1 MARVEPRIPSA
12 LSLMGEVEA
21 YRSLTPG
28 DRARLLA
35 AACRAGA
42 ELLRS
47 RPDAER
53 AAAFRDPLPESTARA
68 LARLRARAAE
78 RQR

>member
-1 MARVEPRIPSA
+1 MAQPDTRVPRTLDLASEVEPYRRLTSA
-12 LSLMGEVEA
+12 E
-21 YRSLTPG
+21 RT
-28 DRARLLA
+28 RLLA

-53 AAAFRDPLPESTARA
+53 AAAFEDPLPESTVRA
-68 LARLRARAAE
+68 LARLRAQAGR
-78 RQR
+78 RTQ

>member
-1 MARVEPRIPSA
+1 MARIEPRVPAPLDLEREVEP
-12 LSLMGEVEA
+12 
-21 YRSLTPG
+21 YRALTP
-28 DRARLLA
+28 DQRARLLM

-53 AAAFRDPLPESTARA
+53 AAAFADPLPESTVRA
-68 LARLRARAAE
+68 LARLRSQALR
-78 RQR
+78 RNR

>member
-1 MARVEPRIPSA
+1 MARAKPRAASALDLEREVEP
-12 LSLMGEVEA
+12 
-21 YRSLTPG
+21 YRRLDPV

-53 AAAFRDPLPESTARA
+53 AAAFEDPLPESSVRA

-78 RQR
+78 RKR